1 MLHLSYGCKDQISRS
16 NRFNSDHSDSS
27 PARSKRCIKI
37 ITCDSHPSG
46 LYNVEEVVSTNINK
60 INELISSLV
69 PMQ

>member
-1 MLHLSYGCKDQISRS
+1 MDAKI
-16 NRFNSDHSDSS
+16 RFLDLTGSTATTVILVLLEVNG
-27 PARSKRCIKI
+27 ALRL
-37 ITCDSHPSG
+37 TCDIHPSG